1 MLRGIQTAR
10 PPLRSHGQCSRR
22 KLDLTLDID
31 IGQGEAAPFDLYLD
45 VIHVTCVDLLFSQG
59 M

>member
-1 MLRGIQTAR
+1 MQKILDNTLEMI
-10 PPLRSHGQCSRR
+10 
-22 KLDLTLDID
+22 LDLTLDID

-45 VIHVTCVDLLFSQG
+45 VKHVTCVDLLFSQG